1 MVKLGRFII
10 YSETIQYETVLNIN
24 IATLTDI
31 CTVVEQRT
39 HGSELHSQVK

>member
-10 YSETIQYETVLNIN
+10 YGETIQYETVLNIN

-31 CTVVEQRT
+31 CTMVEQKT
-39 HGSELHSQVK
+39 HGSGSHSQVK